1 MGLKNSTNSNDSLSY
16 SQTSPR
22 GVIGVR
28 LGQFEPILIGI
39 IEDDNFT
46 IIRVC
51 IRERM
56 HHYR

>member
-1 MGLKNSTNSNDSLSY
+1 MVMGLKNLTNSNDGLSY

-51 IRERM
+51 IR
-56 HHYR
+56 